1 MPGSTHPV
9 DLLLLPSSTQVDGL
23 LVLKMSFGVG
33 VGDIIAVAN
42 IANKVRKRF
51 VDSPDQFKAV
61 ADE

>member
-1 MPGSTHPV
+1 
-9 DLLLLPSSTQVDGL
+9 
-23 LVLKMSFGVG
+23 MSFGVG
-33 VGDIIAVAN
+33 VGDIIAVAK